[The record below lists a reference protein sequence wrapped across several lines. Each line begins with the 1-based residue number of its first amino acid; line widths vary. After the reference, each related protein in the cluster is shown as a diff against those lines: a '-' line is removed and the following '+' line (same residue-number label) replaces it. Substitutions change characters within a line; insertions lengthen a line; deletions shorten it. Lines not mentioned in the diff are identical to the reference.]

1 VRARDCR
8 ICGSCEL
15 KMLPMGQYA
24 EFFRLRV
31 DTSKD
36 KFLLYSRTHS
46 IATEPMSLA
55 ARKRRM
61 SRLPV
66 KASQTLVQFRTHL
79 QACEICHS
87 ITPCH
92 EYSQEDLFGL
102 YRDYRSETYNRDRIS
117 VEPSYAQIADDVGA
131 HPQET
136 INRNIAVDAFL
147 RKNAGHFSDGDMVD
161 YGGSDGQFLPPFMH
175 ERFGSLYV
183 FDPSDAPLHPSTDL
197 GRVKKTRTL
206 QPRGY
211 SFISCMHVL
220 EHVGNPRQFTLD
232 VLRFLA
238 PGGLI
243 YIEVPLALNES
254 IRYDFAHNIVDL
266 PIRLHE
272 HINFF
277 DGAGIRRLVASI
289 DGLEMVDDAEDL
301 VDFGWT
307 KSLIGRFLARRASGG
322 TEPSGNRQ

>member
-1 VRARDCR
+1 
-8 ICGSCEL
+8 
-15 KMLPMGQYA
+15 MLPMGQYA

-36 KFLLYSRTHS
+36 EFLLYSRTRS
-46 IATEPMSLA
+46 IATAPMSLA

-61 SRLPV
+61 SREPLR
-66 KASQTLVQFRTHL
+66 ASQTLVPFRTHL
-79 QACEICHS
+79 QACAICHS
-87 ITPCH
+87 VTPCH
-92 EYSQEDLFGL
+92 EYSQEDLSGL

-117 VEPSYAQIADDVGA
+117 VEPSYAQIANDVGA

-147 RKNAGHFSDGDMVD
+147 RKNASQFSDGDMVD
-161 YGGSDGQFLPPFMH
+161 YGGSDGQFLPPFAH
-175 ERFGSLYV
+175 QRFDTLYV
-183 FDPSDAPLHPSTDL
+183 YDSSDAPLHSSADP
-197 GRVKKTRTL
+197 GKVKKTRTL

-211 SFISCMHVL
+211 SFLSCMHVL
-220 EHVGNPRQFTLD
+220 EHVGNPRAFTAE
-232 VLRFLA
+232 VLRFVA

-254 IRYDFAHNIVDL
+254 IRNDFAHNIVDL

-277 DGAGIRRLVASI
+277 DGAGIRGLVASV
-289 DGLEMVDDAEDL
+289 DGLEMVDDAEDF

-307 KSLIGRFLARRASGG
+307 KSLIGRFLARR
-322 TEPSGNRQ
+322 TIC